1 MRAEAAAC
9 KSPVRGDDRRDGH
22 QSSALQKFLIPKS
35 KIVPHRTG
43 SVDSTVGLH
52 YTNGTGRGAPAMYV
66 SSLPGFIFIDYDL
79 WLGYPISYLRRVC
92 PQNWYGNCSTS
103 RYLLLSQARAVRMH
117 DPACLGTWRRA
128 RAAPQTRERQ
138 HVFVLG
144 LGIPTVRYGLRPVLV
159 YAPFLYCGCESQTTT
174 THRIPPLR
182 ASSRY
187 SPSFGL
193 ASKFGLSGARR
204 RRPSFGRPSGG
215 GGRLY
220 VGAFRVGLRG
230 IRGTALLCWRK

>member
-92 PQNWYGNCSTS
+92 RFVHKIGTVI
-103 RYLLLSQARAVRMH
+103 AVRH
-117 DPACLGTWRRA
+117 DICCCRRRA
-128 RAAPQTRERQ
+128 RSACTTQ
-138 HVFVLG
+138 HVWG
-144 LGIPTVRYGLRPVLV
+144 HGDAR
-159 YAPFLYCGCESQTTT
+159 APR
-174 THRIPPLR
+174 HRHER
-182 ASSRY
+182 GSMFSS
-187 SPSFGL
+187 
-193 ASKFGLSGARR
+193 
-204 RRPSFGRPSGG
+204 
-215 GGRLY
+215 
-220 VGAFRVGLRG
+220 
-230 IRGTALLCWRK
+230 

>member
-1 MRAEAAAC
+1 MARLSDLV
-9 KSPVRGDDRRDGH
+9 SPSR
-22 QSSALQKFLIPKS
+22 L
-35 KIVPHRTG
+35 
-43 SVDSTVGLH
+43 
-52 YTNGTGRGAPAMYV
+52 
-66 SSLPGFIFIDYDL
+66 SL
-79 WLGYPISYLRRVC
+79 C

-220 VGAFRVGLRG
+220 VGRLPSWLARHTWDGV
-230 IRGTALLCWRK
+230 ALLEEMIEACA